1 MMNTILQDLRYAVR
15 TLAKTPGFTVV
26 AVLTLA
32 LGIGGTAAVFS
43 ALELAV
49 LRLPPYPEVER
60 LVAIDVTTTRPG
72 KATDSI
78 GWSYP
83 KFETMRIA
91 ASFLELVTATTGR
104 DVTIAGGAEPAR
116 LRAEAVSPSYFE
128 LVGARPAI
136 GRVLVD
142 DDDTE
147 AHAGVV
153 VLSHTTWRSVFGG
166 DSAVV
171 GRTVRVN
178 NVPMVVVGIARPGFF
193 GLGGDA
199 AAWVPVHAL
208 PVLTD
213 PRALQRRWAHGFTG
227 FARLRAGVTLGQ
239 ARASMEEIGRIVDA
253 AHPLP
258 RGGAAKWGA
267 SIAPFA
273 DVRANPLGRTLLF
286 VLSGAV
292 ALVLLLACV
301 NVANMLLARAVARER
316 EIIVRSALGA
326 GRRRLVQQ
334 MLTESLVL
342 AGAGG
347 IAGLGVAAWG
357 VALLRGAMPDTVNS
371 HGVQFLRVN
380 ALSLDFGSFALS
392 GAVVIAAGVLMGL
405 VPAWRLSRTDATT
418 VLRAGAGQSRGM
430 GSPRRMTLRGG
441 LVAAQLT
448 LATVL
453 LVGAGLMLR
462 TLAQLG
468 AVDPGFESEGVLS
481 MRYGV
486 PSGDPGMP
494 NPALF
499 HAAVLDRLRALPGV
513 RGVAMSGCAPLTGC
527 YDILTVSRIDGRPPF
542 AEGETPAVRTNYV
555 SDDYFGVLGITLQ
568 SGRTF
573 DSRDQASSAPVIV
586 MSRTAARRI
595 YGTDAAVGR
604 QIAPTVEPFS
614 SEHMGEVIGVV
625 ADVKQVRM
633 QEEPQADVYISLRQ
647 VPSTEPTVLLRT
659 AGDPLAVLPA
669 ARAAMRELAR
679 DVPLYDVKTLPQVVR
694 EATARER
701 LISTSLAV
709 FGLLGIVLAALGIYG
724 VLSFNVAQR
733 THEVG
738 VRMALGARAP
748 DVVRLVVGQGLV
760 MVGAGLG
767 LGVVLALAATRALR
781 GVLFGVTP
789 NDPLTMLAVALL
801 LLGVALVASYL
812 PARRATRVDPMIA
825 LRNE

>member
-1 MMNTILQDLRYAVR
+1 MIDNLFQDLRYAVR
-15 TLAKTPGFTVV
+15 TLAKSPGFTVV

-32 LGIGGTAAVFS
+32 LGIGGSAAVYS

-60 LVAIDVTTTRPG
+60 LVAIDVTSTGADNT
-72 KATDSI
+72 TDSI

-83 KFETMRIA
+83 KFETMRAA
-91 ASFLELVTATTGR
+91 ASFLELVTAVTGR
-104 DVTIAGGAEPAR
+104 DVTVAGGAEPAR
-116 LRAEAVSPSYFE
+116 VRAEAVSPAYFT
-128 LVGARPAI
+128 LLGARAAL
-136 GRVLVD
+136 GRLLVD
-142 DDDTE
+142 DDDAE
-147 AHAGVV
+147 AHAGVI
-153 VLSHTTWRSVFGG
+153 VLSHPTWRGVFGG
-166 DSAVV
+166 DSSVI
-171 GRTVRVN
+171 GRTIRVN
-178 NVPMVVVGIARPGFF
+178 SIPLVVVGVARPGFA

-208 PVLTD
+208 PLLTN
-213 PRALQRRWAHGFTG
+213 PRALERRWAHGFAG
-227 FARLRAGVTLGQ
+227 FARLKDGVTLGQ
-239 ARASMEEIGRIVDA
+239 ARAAMDGIGRIVDA

-258 RGGAAKWGA
+258 GGGATQWGA
-267 SIAPFA
+267 SVAPFA

-286 VLSGAV
+286 VLTGAV

-301 NVANMLLARAVARER
+301 NVANMLLTRAVARER

-334 MLTESLVL
+334 LLTESLVL
-342 AGAGG
+342 AAAGG

-371 HGVQFLRVN
+371 HGVQFLRPD
-380 ALSLDFGSFALS
+380 ALGLHLGSFGLT

-405 VPAWRLSRTDATT
+405 VPAWRLSRSDAGA
-418 VLRAGAGQSRGM
+418 VLRGGTGQSRGM
-430 GSPRRMTLRGG
+430 GSLRRMTLRGG

-462 TLAQLG
+462 TLSQLA

-486 PSGDPGMP
+486 PRGDPRLP

-499 HAAVLDRLRALPGV
+499 HAAVLDRFRALPGV
-513 RGVAMSGCAPLTGC
+513 RGVALSGCAPLTGC

-555 SDDYFGVLGITLQ
+555 TDDYFRVLGITPQ

-573 DSRDQASSAPVIV
+573 DSRDQATSAPVIV
-586 MSRTAARRI
+586 VSQTAARRI

-647 VPSTEPTVLLRT
+647 VPSSEPTVLLRT
-659 AGDPLAVLPA
+659 AGDPLAVLPP
-669 ARAAMRELAR
+669 ARAAMRELAP
-679 DVPLYDVKTLPQVVR
+679 DVPLYDVKPLSQVVR

-709 FGLLGIVLAALGIYG
+709 FAVLGVVLAALGIYG

-760 MVGAGLG
+760 MVVAGLG
-767 LGVVLALAATRALR
+767 LGVALALALTRTLR

-789 NDPLTMLAVALL
+789 NDPFTMVAVAIL

-812 PARRATRVDPMIA
+812 PARRASRVDPMVA